1 MKIATLVALPP
12 LAIALAAC
20 NGNSAT
26 ANGGTAK
33 ASGDQ
38 PSSGQPFAIA
48 EQADFDNPWAIV
60 FLPGTSQA
68 LVTEKTGHLQLYDT
82 ATKTKRE
89 VAGIPAVDYG
99 GQGGLLDVALAPD
112 FVSSRRIY
120 LSYAEPGDG
129 GSGLALARGTL
140 AADGSK
146 LSDVTVVWRQLPRGK
161 GGQFGGVIAFA
172 PDGQSLY
179 LTSGERQRFTPAQ
192 DPDQAL
198 GKIVHL
204 TLDGQPAANN
214 PMAGKVGAQSV
225 TMTDPPRNT
234 GAATTAKGRSVA
246 MTGTNTVPAET
257 WSSGHRNPY
266 GLTFSPDG
274 RLWEIEM
281 GPRGGDELNQIE
293 AGKNYGWPNVSF
305 GDNYDG
311 SPIPRPA
318 ANDGYALPALYWVPS
333 VSPAGLLYYSGDMF
347 PAWKG
352 SLLLGALSGE
362 SLIRVTIDGGKPQ
375 KADRWE
381 LGRRIRDV
389 QQGPDG
395 AIWLLEDGDD
405 GKLLKLTPR

>member
-1 MKIATLVALPP
+1 MRLAP
-12 LAIALAAC
+12 LAVLPVIALGAC
-20 NGNSAT
+20 QA
-26 ANGGTAK
+26 GTASGNDAQV
-33 ASGDQ
+33 ASDGA
-38 PSSGQPFAIA
+38 PFAIA
-48 EQADFDNPWAIV
+48 EQASFDNPWAIV

-82 ATKTKRE
+82 ATKVKSE
-89 VAGIPAVDYG
+89 IAGIPAVDYG

-112 FVSSRRIY
+112 FATSRDIY

-129 GSGLALARGTL
+129 GSGLAIARGTL
-140 AADGSK
+140 SPDGSR
-146 LSDVTVVWRQLPRGK
+146 LSGVAVVWRQLPRGK

-198 GKIVHL
+198 GKILHL
-204 TLDGQPAANN
+204 TLDGQPAPGN
-214 PMAGKVGAQSV
+214 PKPGQTGASEV
-225 TMTDPPRNT
+225 TIIEPPRNT
-234 GAATTAKGRSVA
+234 GAAKTAKGRSVVLS
-246 MTGTNTVPAET
+246 GTNRTPAET

-274 RLWEIEM
+274 RLWETEM
-281 GPRGGDELNQIE
+281 GPKGGDELNLIE

-311 SPIPRPA
+311 SAIPRPA
-318 ANDGYALPALYWVPS
+318 AGDGYAMPALNWVPS

-347 PAWKG
+347 PQWKG

-362 SLIRVTIDGGKPQ
+362 SLIRVTIDGGEPH

-395 AIWLLEDGDD
+395 AVWLLEDGGD
-405 GKLLKLTPR
+405 GKLLKLTPAR